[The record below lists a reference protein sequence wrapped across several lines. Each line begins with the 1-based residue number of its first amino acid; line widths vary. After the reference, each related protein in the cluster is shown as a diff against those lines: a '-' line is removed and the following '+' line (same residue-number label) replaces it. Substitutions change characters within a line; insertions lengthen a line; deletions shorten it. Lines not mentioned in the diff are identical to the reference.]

1 MALASWPSKRSLDG
15 TLGSSAKEAV
25 TYYVI
30 AAGRAGSRH
39 PNALYEKP
47 IEPIQLNDILTRASL
62 VNCSIA
68 ILFCLLC
75 LNLIPR
81 FIKVMV
87 SHRSSKKKQQQT
99 RLSFTP
105 LPSSSPAATDLPE
118 HTQTRI
124 ANVRY
129 DLMASPTKKRRL
141 APPSSGTSELG
152 FPVNVPAA
160 NESTIG
166 GALPTPEPSSQI
178 QAGHEDGW

>member
-1 MALASWPSKRSLDG
+1 
-15 TLGSSAKEAV
+15 
-25 TYYVI
+25 
-30 AAGRAGSRH
+30 
-39 PNALYEKP
+39 
-47 IEPIQLNDILTRASL
+47 
-62 VNCSIA
+62 
-68 ILFCLLC
+68 
-75 LNLIPR
+75 
-81 FIKVMV
+81 MV
-87 SHRSSKKKQQQT
+87 SHRSSKKKQQT

-152 FPVNVPAA
+152 FRVNVPAA
-160 NESTIG
+160 NDSTIG

-178 QAGHEDGW
+178 QAGHEDAQVRRQKKDRSFRNNMLDVERDQKERIMEYRAAPQVAFAKKRGERIYPPGYQI